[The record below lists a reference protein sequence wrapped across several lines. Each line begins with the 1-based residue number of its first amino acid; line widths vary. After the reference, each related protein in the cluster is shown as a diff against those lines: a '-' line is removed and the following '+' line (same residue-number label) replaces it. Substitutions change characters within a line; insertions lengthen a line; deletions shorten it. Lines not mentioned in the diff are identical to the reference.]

1 MNSFIGFVIAFEI
14 IVALMGLFLAV
25 TPWLMKKQECFTVT
39 VPESARHDARLRAY
53 QHRYAAFM
61 AGITLFAC
69 VFMAVGF
76 FFDKGQGSWMLVG
89 INVGVFVPVLSSF
102 LLMLHYRKKVIF
114 LKKKEGWVAQREEV
128 SAVISEQDLP
138 CAISLKWNLL
148 YLVVIVLT
156 AGIGIAGYPLMPDL
170 IPMHSDLA
178 GNVTSYEPKS
188 PGVVA
193 FPILVQLFMVACF
206 VFCHWT
212 ILRSKR
218 AVDSQRPVTS
228 ALAYGLFARAQSI
241 FLLVTGLLVSGLI
254 GITFM
259 LSALGWMSLG
269 MAAVCI
275 VVVVLILVVGSVA
288 LSVVYGQSGSRI
300 LRRLEDST
308 EMPSDNDAYWK
319 LGIFYCNVEDSSI
332 VVPERFG
339 IGWTFNWARPTTWIL
354 VGAFAVLTVLFI
366 MGVLILL
373 G

>member
-1 MNSFIGFVIAFEI
+1 MSGFVGFVLALELM
-14 IVALMGLFLAV
+14 VALMGLFLAV

-39 VPESARHDARLRAY
+39 IPEFARCDARLRAY

-61 AGITLFAC
+61 VGITFLAC
-69 VFMAVGF
+69 AVMAGTF
-76 FFDKGQGSWMLVG
+76 LLDDEQGSWMLVG
-89 INVGVFVPVLSSF
+89 INFGVFVPMLSSF
-102 LLMLHYRKKVIF
+102 LLMLHYRKRVIS
-114 LKKKEGWVAQREEV
+114 LKKREGWVAQSAEA
-128 SAVISEQDLP
+128 SAVISEQDFP
-138 CAISLKWNLL
+138 RAISLKWNLL
-148 YLVVIVLT
+148 YLVVIILT
-156 AGIGIAGYPLMPDL
+156 AGIGLAGYPLMPDL

-193 FPILVQLFMVACF
+193 FPIVVQLFMVACF

-218 AVDSQRPVTS
+218 SIDSQRPVTS
-228 ALAYGLFARAQSI
+228 ALAYGMFARAQSI

-269 MAAVCI
+269 MAGVCI
-275 VVVVLILVVGSVA
+275 VVVVLLLLVGSVA
-288 LSVVYGQSGSRI
+288 LSVVNGQSGSRI

-319 LGIFYCNVEDSSI
+319 LGIFYCNAEDSSI

-339 IGWTFNWARPTTWIL
+339 IGWTFNWARPATWVL
-354 VGAFAVLTVLFI
+354 VGAFAVLTIVFV

>member
-1 MNSFIGFVIAFEI
+1 MNSFMGFVIAFEI
-14 IVALMGLFLAV
+14 IVALMGLFLAA

-39 VPESARHDARLRAY
+39 IPESARHDVRLRAY

-61 AGITLFAC
+61 AGITLLAC

-76 FFDKGQGSWMLVG
+76 FLDKGQGSWMFVG

-102 LLMLHYRKKVIF
+102 LLMLYYRKKVIS
-114 LKKKEGWVAQREEV
+114 LKKKEGWVAHSEEA

-193 FPILVQLFMVACF
+193 FPVLVQFFIVACF
-206 VFCHWT
+206 VFCRWT

-218 AVDSQRPVTS
+218 SIDSQRPVTS

-241 FLLVTGLLVSGLI
+241 FLLVTGLLVLGLI

-275 VVVVLILVVGSVA
+275 VVVVLILVVGSVV

-308 EMPSDNDAYWK
+308 EMPSDNDMYWK
-319 LGIFYCNVEDSSI
+319 LGIFYCNGEDSSI

-354 VGAFAVLTVLFI
+354 VGAFAALTVLFI